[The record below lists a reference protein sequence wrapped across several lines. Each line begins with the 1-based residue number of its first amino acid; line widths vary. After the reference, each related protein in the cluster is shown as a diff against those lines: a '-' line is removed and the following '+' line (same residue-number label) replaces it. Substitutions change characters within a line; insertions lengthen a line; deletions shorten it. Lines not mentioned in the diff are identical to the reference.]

1 MYSVF
6 LVEDE
11 IVIREGIK
19 QLVAWEEYGFT
30 FIGEAPDGELAWPI
44 IQQRKPDIVITDIRM
59 PFMDGLELSK
69 LIKKELPY
77 TIVIILSGH
86 DDFTYAKE
94 AIGIGVNQYLLK
106 PLSKDQL
113 IEVLLEVKKKRDED
127 LAQEQYKLQLANE
140 VKEYLSSYR
149 RGFFDAL
156 VSGEL
161 SMPALLER
169 AQKLDLDLVAEQYN
183 IVLFLLEEDIIHD
196 SYSYSIDQI
205 QNEISNTFADNEHF
219 VTFSAGMGVTAF
231 LVKANNNEI
240 LLYTQEC
247 IDNLTRICMSAKDR
261 VQWLAVSGQ
270 PVTRLSAVA
279 DCYKKT
285 RKRLFYNEGSIISQ
299 PHDYKHPEDF
309 SKSISIDFNL
319 NEMDASKMDSR
330 VIEKFLSNG
339 LQEDVESFAEDY
351 LEGFGS
357 EGMKSV
363 LFLQYVVLSVRFAVN
378 AFLEKLGIDKTDTDN
393 DGERKKELILAMNSM
408 EASKA
413 YVVRLFFEALRL
425 RDSIATSRYQD
436 LLKNA
441 VAYME
446 KNYADPDI
454 GLNTVAQIANVT
466 PTHFSTVFSQHMGKT
481 FVEYLTEL
489 RMEKAREL
497 LRCTSDSSSE
507 IAYNV
512 GYNDPHYFS
521 SLFKR
526 VNGCSPKGYRIG
538 RR

>member
-30 FIGEAPDGELAWPI
+30 FIGEASDGELAWPI
-44 IQQRKPDIVITDIRM
+44 IQKQKPDIVITDIRM

-69 LIKKELPY
+69 LIKKERPS

-86 DDFTYAKE
+86 DDFSYARE

-113 IEVLLEVKKKRDED
+113 VEVLLEVKKKKDED
-127 LAQEQYKLQLANE
+127 LVQEQYKLQLANE

-161 SMPALLER
+161 SMTALLGR
-169 AQKLDLDLVAEQYN
+169 AQKLGLDLVAEQYN
-183 IVLFLLEEDIIHD
+183 IVLFLLEEAILHD
-196 SYSYSIDQI
+196 NYSYMTEQI
-205 QNEISNTFADNEHF
+205 QNEISNAFSDNEHC
-219 VTFSAGMGVTAF
+219 VMFSAGMGVTAF
-231 LVKANNNEI
+231 LVKANKDKI

-247 IDNLTRICMSAKDR
+247 IDSLTGICRSANDSI
-261 VQWLAVSGQ
+261 QWLAIAGQ

-285 RKRLFYNEGSIISQ
+285 RKKLFYNEGSIIAQ
-299 PHDYKHPEDF
+299 PPDDKRSGFF
-309 SKSISIDFNL
+309 SESAPVDFNP

-339 LQEDVESFAEDY
+339 LQEDVESFVEDY
-351 LEGFGS
+351 LKGFGS
-357 EGMKSV
+357 EGMKSI
-363 LFLQYVVLSVRFAVN
+363 LFRQYIVLSIQFAVN
-378 AFLEKLGIDKTDTDN
+378 AFLERLGIDKMGTGDN
-393 DGERKKELILAMNSM
+393 EGRKKELISAMSSL
-408 EASKA
+408 EGTKA
-413 YVVRLFFEALRL
+413 YVVHLFFEALRL
-425 RDSIATSRYQD
+425 RDNTVISRYQD

-446 KNYADPDI
+446 ENYANPDI
-454 GLNTVAQIANVT
+454 GLNMVSQIANVT

-507 IAYNV
+507 IAYKV

-526 VNGCSPKGYRIG
+526 INGCSPRDYRIG